1 MILQLPT
8 AVGHRGGCL
17 KVEYKGKEKVFSN
30 QENSHERFYLSA
42 YYGSCNHEME
52 VVTKGFKL
60 TFVYSLVWENTNT
73 VIPQDFPV
81 FLTALKEIQQALT
94 PWLSQQR
101 ASSQAENKAKTK
113 KEDILFFVLEGK
125 YKEDTFTFHH
135 LEGKD
140 QNLAELLRR
149 CPFLDV
155 HLVMVTR
162 KKTITQYYGECLREL
177 SDAEDYNDEGIKETS
192 EYKFSRWIDS
202 TGVGRNLRIELDV
215 KEQYVGPNCNLL
227 TSSETNPDKTK
238 KVPTDERY
246 EKTIKKNYFYHGVL
260 TIWPRHQSFDF
271 YCLYD
276 FESLLDR
283 METSSLKS
291 DLDIHVNVTEDLR
304 KIISYCSS
312 DPDLVWN
319 NWAARMKSG
328 ELTAR
333 LLRLCT
339 VLNAREE
346 GLALLKVLADN
357 GEGVRTNL
365 VAQAIADFEYQIT
378 GNSLFSC
385 RFNLSIIVLFLF
397 VRLG

>member
-1 MILQLPT
+1 M
-8 AVGHRGGCL
+8 
-17 KVEYKGKEKVFSN
+17 
-30 QENSHERFYLSA
+30 
-42 YYGSCNHEME
+42 
-52 VVTKGFKL
+52 
-60 TFVYSLVWENTNT
+60 VWENTNK

-94 PWLSQQR
+94 PWISQQR
-101 ASSQAENKAKTK
+101 ASSQAKNKAKTK
-113 KEDILFFVLEGK
+113 KEGILFFVLEGK
-125 YKEDTFTFHH
+125 YQENNFTFHP

-162 KKTITQYYGECLREL
+162 KKTITQYYGKCLREL
-177 SDAEDYNDEGIKETS
+177 SDTEDYNDDGIKEIS
-192 EYKFSRWIDS
+192 EYKFSRWVDS
-202 TGVGRNLRIELDV
+202 TGVARNLKVVLDV

-227 TSSETNPDKTK
+227 TSSENNSDKTRE
-238 KVPTDERY
+238 VPNDERY
-246 EKTIKKNYFYHGVL
+246 EKTIEKNYFYHGVL

-357 GEGVRTNL
+357 GEGVRTNQ

-397 VRLG
+397 GRLG